1 MIEQQTFDSEFRQHL
16 FLRVVCFVQQTYSV
30 KGSFLDEF
38 QLIQKGL
45 DPFSNRGYSNNLEFN
60 LLTNRLSCNFCFQTF
75 VSLIGI
81 SQAVKTL
88 KNQPLKQ
95 LGKRLSLSETK
106 CSSRVSE
113 TITSGV
119 LAGQRLIYDLQIKS
133 CVLLIKTVI
142 LQDAIQE
149 TFDIFQILVCS
160 PFSSFNCS
168 SIICLKLHEKKK
180 NNNNI
185 DSGITLIELACP
197 FKRLL

>member
-16 FLRVVCFVQQTYSV
+16 FLRVVCFVRQTYSV

-95 LGKRLSLSETK
+95 LGKRLSLSETR

-142 LQDAIQE
+142 LQV
-149 TFDIFQILVCS
+149 DIFQILVCS

-168 SIICLKLHEKKK
+168 SIICLKLHEKK

-185 DSGITLIELACP
+185 ESGITLIELACP